1 MSNLVNPI
9 HEVKN
14 ENGADYTPDGPT
26 APTNHGD

>member
-14 ENGADYTPDGPT
+14 ENGDYTPDGPT